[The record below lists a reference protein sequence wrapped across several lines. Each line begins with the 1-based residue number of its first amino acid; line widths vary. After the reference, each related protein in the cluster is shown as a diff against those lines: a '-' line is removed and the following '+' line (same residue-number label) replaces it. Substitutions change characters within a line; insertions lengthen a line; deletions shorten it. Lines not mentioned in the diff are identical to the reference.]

1 MHSENLPLGRLR
13 RVFRISAVGFFGAF
27 VFGVFAYV
35 ALRSG
40 FSYLFGKDISPF
52 AAPPRMFLYH
62 WQYWYQYLAIVALV
76 YGLLLP
82 LWVNFHP
89 RSGKAAY
96 WVGLTAFLALTIL
109 LASIPG
115 GILWQIHD
123 MMAGFWPHESIIRR
137 KIWRG
142 AIDGLFLGWWVVTL
156 SFPLN
161 LITFI
166 FSAALTHKI
175 TAREV
180 EPRETRVNC

>member
-1 MHSENLPLGRLR
+1 MMRA
-13 RVFRISAVGFFGAF
+13 FRISVVGFFGAF
-27 VFGVFAYV
+27 VIGIVAY
-35 ALRSG
+35 ASLRVG
-40 FSYLFGKDISPF
+40 FSALFGKDISPF

-62 WQYWYQYLAIVALV
+62 WKYWYQYLAIVALV

-82 LWVNFHP
+82 LWVNFHSH
-89 RSGKAAY
+89 SGKAAY
-96 WVGLTAFLALTIL
+96 WAGLTGFLASTIL

-115 GILWQIHD
+115 GVLWQIHD
-123 MMAGFWPHESIIRR
+123 MMAGFCPHESMIVR

-142 AIDGLFLGWWVVTL
+142 AVDGLLLGWWIVTL

-175 TAREV
+175 TTLETEREK
-180 EPRETRVNC
+180 RV